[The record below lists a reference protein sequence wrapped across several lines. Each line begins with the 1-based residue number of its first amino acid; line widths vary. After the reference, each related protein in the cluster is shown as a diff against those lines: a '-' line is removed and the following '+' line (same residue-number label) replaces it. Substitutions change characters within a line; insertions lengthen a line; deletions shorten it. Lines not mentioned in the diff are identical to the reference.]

1 MTNQRI
7 LYYFILLNL
16 LMCVVFQSFAGTWRD
31 DFEDNDTKEW
41 EIFNLNRQVEKW
53 WINDDEAVGE
63 IFQPGFWSLW
73 MTGES
78 NWKYYSVR
86 CIVKL
91 IDEKNDPPYF
101 GLTLHDRGEEGG
113 RYVFYVD
120 YLRGF
125 AVIDKWV
132 ANGGSAR
139 RNFFADKDVWYELTA
154 SVQLNPIEEGEA
166 ILEFS
171 IKNAEDEGDNPLVT
185 IIAEDADP
193 IDKGQVGLA
202 ISNSRVRYDNVE
214 ISGENIP
221 NGGPGKPFPVKP
233 YTKLATSWGSIKDN

>member
-1 MTNQRI
+1 MTNQRMV
-7 LYYFILLNL
+7 LYFILLNL
-16 LMCVVFQSFAGTWRD
+16 LMCVLPEAFAGTWRD

-73 MTGES
+73 MTGEN
-78 NWKYYSVR
+78 NWKFYSVK
-86 CIVKL
+86 CVVKL
-91 IDEKNDPPYF
+91 IDEKNDPPFF

-125 AVIDKWV
+125 AVIDKWD
-132 ANGGSAR
+132 ANGGSVR
-139 RNFFADKDVWYELTA
+139 RNFVAEKDVWYELNA
-154 SVQLNPIEEGEA
+154 SVVLDQFEEGEA
-166 ILEFS
+166 VLEFS
-171 IKNAEDEGDNPLVT
+171 IKNADVKDENPLVT
-185 IIAEDADP
+185 FTAQDADP

-202 ISNSRVRYDNVE
+202 ISNARVRYDNVE
-214 ISGENIP
+214 IKGDNIP
-221 NGGPGKPFPVKP
+221 NGGPGKPQAVKP
-233 YTKLATSWGSIKDN
+233 QRKLTITWGSIKDN

>member
-1 MTNQRI
+1 MTNQRVVFG
-7 LYYFILLNL
+7 FILLYL
-16 LMCVVFQSFAGTWRD
+16 LMCLASDSSAGTWRD
-31 DFEDNDTKEW
+31 DFEDKDTKEW

-63 IFQPGFWSLW
+63 IFEPGFWSLW
-73 MTGES
+73 MTGEN
-78 NWKYYSVR
+78 NWRFYSVR
-86 CIVKL
+86 CVVKL

-132 ANGGSAR
+132 ANGGSVR
-139 RNFFADKDVWYELTA
+139 RNFIAEKDVWYELMA
-154 SVQLNPIEEGEA
+154 SVQIHPIEEESA

-171 IKNAEDEGDNPLVT
+171 IKNADSKDVNPLIT
-185 IIAEDADP
+185 LTAEDTNP

-202 ISNSRVRYDNVE
+202 ISNARVRYDNVE
-214 ISGENIP
+214 ISGDNIP
-221 NGGPGKPFPVKP
+221 NGGPGKPFAVKP
-233 YTKLATSWGSIKDN
+233 HAKLATSWGSIKKY

>member
-1 MTNQRI
+1 
-7 LYYFILLNL
+7 
-16 LMCVVFQSFAGTWRD
+16 MCVVSNSYTGTWRD
-31 DFEDNDTKEW
+31 DFEDKDTKEW

-53 WINDDEAVGE
+53 WINNDEAVGE

-78 NWKYYSVR
+78 NWKYYSVS
-86 CIVKL
+86 CLVKL

-132 ANGGSAR
+132 ANGGSVR
-139 RNFFADKDVWYELTA
+139 RNFISEKDVWYKLTA
-154 SVQLNPIEEGEA
+154 SVGLDQLGEGLA

-171 IKNAEDEGDNPLVT
+171 IKNADIKDDNPLVT
-185 IIAEDADP
+185 LTAQDADP

-202 ISNSRVRYDNVE
+202 ISNARVRYDNVE
-214 ISGENIP
+214 ISGDNIP
-221 NGGPGKPFPVKP
+221 NGGPGKPFAVKP
-233 YTKLATSWGSIKDN
+233 HAKLATSWGSIKKY